1 MTRTA
6 AHALL
11 VAAGALAAPVVA
23 AGLLFP
29 VWTFDVVGFYGFLL
43 AVACVVAAG
52 LVLAVVDLTRAVE
65 RTLGP

>member
-1 MTRTA
+1 MPRTA

-11 VAAGALAAPVVA
+11 VAAGALAAPIAA
-23 AGLLFP
+23 AGLVFP
-29 VWTFDVVGFYGFLL
+29 VWTFDVVGFYGFLA

-52 LVLAVVDLTRAVE
+52 IVLAVVDLTSAVE

>member
-11 VAAGALAAPVVA
+11 VAAGALAAPIA
-23 AGLLFP
+23 LAGLVFP
-29 VWTFDVVGFYGFLL
+29 VWTFDAIGFYGFLL

-52 LVLAVVDLTRAVE
+52 TVLAVVDLASAVE

>member
-11 VAAGALAAPVVA
+11 VAAGALAAPVAV
-23 AGLLFP
+23 AGLVFP
-29 VWTFDVVGFYGFLL
+29 AWTFDVVGFVGFLA
-43 AVACVVAAG
+43 AVALVVAGG
-52 LVLAVVDLTRAVE
+52 LVLCVVDLTSAVE